1 VTQGALTGFP
11 LVDAPNTLPAL
22 SIPLRPIRVVGR
34 YSIYQP
40 FASGGMATVHL
51 AHVAGSAGFSRV
63 VAIKRMKPE
72 LAHDQ
77 EFATMFHDE
86 ASLAARVVHPNVIAT
101 LDVIRDEGELMI
113 VMEYVRGLSLKELLE
128 RAFAGEISVPLD
140 VALAIMGGVLEG
152 LHAAHR
158 VRGDDG
164 QLLGLVHRDVSPH
177 NVMVGRDGVARIMD
191 FGVAKAVSK
200 LHVTAT
206 HEVRGKLSYLPPE
219 RILHRPADL
228 RVDVYS
234 AGVVLWEI
242 LANRKRFAATT
253 VGEVVDDILNS
264 DPTPLSAENP
274 RIPPAL
280 DAILAR
286 AMARDPDRRYASAE
300 AMLVD
305 LEGLGAF
312 ASKRAVAAWLNEV
325 ASEPLSAHEDLTMA
339 IRAQEREKLVP
350 TAVGPVYREERKPS
364 APPAGSTKGAVPR
377 PALSGGD
384 TEATFLHAEL
394 LPDATET
401 YTLVRPSLEPME
413 TEILSVATRETLD
426 TLDEA
431 STTRG
436 STGEGPGAMAQG
448 RPGLDVA
455 APRPP
460 APPRPGASHPGPALP
475 QPLVSQSVPLPPG
488 PPSSRSGGHDPPQPT
503 PSQPSQLGAP
513 RALAPHAPTPHA
525 PTPHAPT
532 PHAPT
537 PHASPILRTQRID
550 MAAFEP
556 ETLTLRMKESGAS
569 SPSSTPLQAVLA
581 LAKRP
586 DVFTATA
593 LGLVVLAVALSTALV
608 VRWLFG

>member
-1 VTQGALTGFP
+1 M
-11 LVDAPNTLPAL
+11 
-22 SIPLRPIRVVGR
+22 
-34 YSIYQP
+34 YQP

-72 LAHDQ
+72 LAHDH

-86 ASLAARVVHPNVIAT
+86 ASLAARVVHPNVVAT

-128 RAFAGEISVPLD
+128 RAFAGEISIPLD
-140 VALAIMGGVLEG
+140 VALSIMGGALEG

-177 NVMVGRDGVARIMD
+177 NVMVGRDGISRIMD

-228 RVDVYS
+228 RVDVYP

-264 DPTPLSAENP
+264 DPTPLSVENP
-274 RIPPAL
+274 RIPKAL

-286 AMARDPDRRYASAE
+286 AMARDPDRRYPSAE

-312 ASKRAVAAWLNEV
+312 ASKRAVAAWLNDV

-350 TAVGPVYREERKPS
+350 TGVGPVFRTGEAPKAAAPS
-364 APPAGSTKGAVPR
+364 SSTRGAPPR
-377 PALSGGD
+377 PATSPSD
-384 TEATFLHAEL
+384 NEETFVHAEL
-394 LPDATET
+394 VPEATET

-413 TEILSVATRETLD
+413 TEVLTLPTRRSLATLPD
-426 TLDEA
+426 DP
-431 STTRG
+431 STTG
-436 STGEGPGAMAQG
+436 SVNSVEG
-448 RPGLDVA
+448 RA
-455 APRPP
+455 AAASPRDPPVPRVVPPTPAVPRALTAPSPPSPP
-460 APPRPGASHPGPALP
+460 APQPVPPQPVPPQPVPSHPGLP
-475 QPLVSQSVPLPPG
+475 HPGPPHPSLSHTG
-488 PPSSRSGGHDPPQPT
+488 PPPPSSRPGLGPPLGSLPVAAAPQP
-503 PSQPSQLGAP
+503 
-513 RALAPHAPTPHA
+513 
-525 PTPHAPT
+525 
-532 PHAPT
+532 
-537 PHASPILRTQRID
+537 ILQTQRID
-550 MAAFEP
+550 VSAFEP
-556 ETLTLRMKESGAS
+556 ETLTLRIKESEAA
-569 SPSSTPLQAVLA
+569 SPSSSPLRHVLA
-581 LAKRP
+581 VAKRP
-586 DVFTATA
+586 DVFTAAA
-593 LGLVVLAVALSTALV
+593 LGLIVVAVALSTALV

>member
-1 VTQGALTGFP
+1 
-11 LVDAPNTLPAL
+11 
-22 SIPLRPIRVVGR
+22 
-34 YSIYQP
+34 
-40 FASGGMATVHL
+40 
-51 AHVAGSAGFSRV
+51 V

-72 LAHDQ
+72 LAHDH

-86 ASLAARVVHPNVIAT
+86 ASLAARVVHPNVVAT

-113 VMEYVRGLSLKELLE
+113 VMEYVRGLTLKDLLE
-128 RAFAGEISVPLD
+128 RAFAGEIVIPLD
-140 VALAIMGGVLEG
+140 VALSIMGGVLEG

-177 NVMVGRDGVARIMD
+177 NVMVGRDGVSRIMD

-253 VGEVVDDILNS
+253 VGEVVDDILNN
-264 DPTPLSAENP
+264 DPTPLSPENP
-274 RIPPAL
+274 RIPAAL

-286 AMARDPDRRYASAE
+286 AMARDPDRRYPSAE
-300 AMLVD
+300 ALLID

-350 TAVGPVYREERKPS
+350 TGVGPVFRGASEPAPAPRPAAADGASGRGGREALAGGV
-364 APPAGSTKGAVPR
+364 APPASVPR
-377 PALSGGD
+377 PAPTGD
-384 TEATFLHAEL
+384 TEATYVHAEL
-394 LPDATET
+394 VPEATET

-413 TEILSVATRETLD
+413 TEVLTLPTRVALD
-426 TLDEA
+426 TLLDDP
-431 STTRG
+431 STTR
-436 STGEGPGAMAQG
+436 STRVEGPAIA
-448 RPGLDVA
+448 
-455 APRPP
+455 P
-460 APPRPGASHPGPALP
+460 APQPAPLQRVPPTPPVPRVGALRPGAAPPGPAPGPAPSGPSYPAVLPPGPGPSHPGSFPSP
-475 QPLVSQSVPLPPG
+475 PGPSHPG
-488 PPSSRSGGHDPPQPT
+488 PPSSARSHP
-503 PSQPSQLGAP
+503 GAP
-513 RALAPHAPTPHA
+513 APPPSGPGGPAPA
-525 PTPHAPT
+525 PGGAAAAP
-532 PHAPT
+532 AP
-537 PHASPILRTQRID
+537 AQPILQTQRID
-550 MAAFEP
+550 MNAFEP
-556 ETLTLRMKESGAS
+556 ETLTLRMKES
-569 SPSSTPLQAVLA
+569 SPSSPASPLQSVFTA
-581 LAKRP
+581 AKRP

-593 LGLVVLAVALSTALV
+593 LVLVVIAVALSTALV